1 MTRAENPVY
10 IVKSKV
16 DLKLKVS
23 GAPALSRL
31 VQPRQSERGGDSEDL
46 LTSSESSDV
55 GSQSQSPGLC
65 LS

>member
-1 MTRAENPVY
+1 MTRAEHPVY

-16 DLKLKVS
+16 DLKVA
-23 GAPALSRL
+23 GGVPALSQI

>member
-1 MTRAENPVY
+1 MTRAEDPVY

-16 DLKLKVS
+16 DLKVS
-23 GAPALSRL
+23 GGVPALSKI
-31 VQPRQSERGGDSEDL
+31 VQPRQSERGGDSGD

-55 GSQSQSPGLC
+55 GSQSPGLC